1 MGPTPTQEPTRPPTE
16 EPTHA
21 PSHLPTAVPSPSPTR
36 DPTAEPSPSPT
47 HVPSAEPTPS
57 PTLLPTPN
65 PSHAPTGCLVTAA
78 KMHVYFLRK
87 EVTTRRLLQSR
98 RPLMAMHKEVKKQL
112 QAAVAKELRLAV
124 VELIPSTQK
133 DNDAAY
139 HTTFLLKSKDAIAL
153 GHQLEKAVL
162 SNQFNP
168 LPGHPIH
175 GLYMEEVFSCGAHAV
190 GSVTDTGV
198 AWLLP
203 DPTGHPSLVPTATPT
218 LLPTFAPTV
227 APTKLP
233 TAAPTKLPT
242 AGCSGYV
249 KRSPP
254 RQGQNR
260 NSLPKITRLD
270 RSNQRNTNMAA
281 EAAACKSICTA
292 ASDCDSFIYRSHE
305 GSSNWQGGARYGHH
319 HCWFFGPPP
328 SGWKL
333 DPETT
338 GL

>member
-98 RPLMAMHKEVKKQL
+98 RLLMAMHKEATALGFKEVEKQL

-124 VELIPSTQK
+124 VDLIPSTQK

-175 GLYMEEVFSCGAHAV
+175 RLYMEEVFSCGAHAV
-190 GSVTDTGV
+190 GAVHAYDGTNAGV
-198 AWLLP
+198 KWLLP
-203 DPTGHPSLVPTATPT
+203 DPTGHPSPAPSATPT
-218 LLPTFAPTV
+218 HFPTSDPTFTPTEVPTV
-227 APTKLP
+227 APTEPPTEIPTTMPPTTDKPTFLP
-233 TAAPTKLPT
+233 TVTPTEPPT
-242 AGCSGYV
+242 PV
-249 KRSPP
+249 P
-254 RQGQNR
+254 
-260 NSLPKITRLD
+260 TR
-270 RSNQRNTNMAA
+270 T
-281 EAAACKSICTA
+281 
-292 ASDCDSFIYRSHE
+292 
-305 GSSNWQGGARYGHH
+305 
-319 HCWFFGPPP
+319 
-328 SGWKL
+328 
-333 DPETT
+333 
-338 GL
+338 